1 MAFEKKNPANLPAT
15 TSGDAS
21 SSPRRRSRLLG
32 GIPARA
38 VGEAVLVASLLAV
51 AAFWQGDAISERA
64 GMYLD
69 DAKAWPVDGIV
80 AGLGAIYL
88 AMSKRFKGIH
98 KIRFVVPLAVY
109 AGNAIYSARER
120 AGLSVG

>member
-1 MAFEKKNPANLPAT
+1 MAFEKKQPSNLPAT
-15 TSGDAS
+15 VEDK
-21 SSPRRRSRLLG
+21 PRRRSRLLG

-51 AAFWQGDAISERA
+51 LAFWQGDVVSERM

-69 DAKAWPVDGIV
+69 EQKAWPVDGV
-80 AGLGAIYL
+80 LALLAVGFV
-88 AMSKRFKGIH
+88 AMSKKIKGIH
-98 KIRFVVPLAVY
+98 KIRFVVPMAVY
-109 AGNAIYSARER
+109 GGTAIYAARER